1 MVTCLLPGALV
12 PLHPPARDARDDD
25 DTDDDVPNDPD
36 DDDEDLPG
44 HQLQANRPIYRRY
57 YSPREPTIWSLLLS
71 KLSITIVS
79 DDLFKSSERENMCFF
94 REIPKKSIYDISTT
108 YQVIV
113 VVIIINYNCLG

>member
-36 DDDEDLPG
+36 DDDDDLPG

-94 REIPKKSIYDISTT
+94 HKGKFLRRACMIYQLLTRS
-108 YQVIV
+108 
-113 VVIIINYNCLG
+113 L